1 MGGTW
6 ERLIRVAKKA
16 LVSVLSGNAVTDE
29 VLSTVFAEV
38 ESLLNGRPLAYMG
51 SDVSNPSPLTPF
63 YLLTGRSSVY
73 VPSDILCTEQCTWTK
88 HWQHAQVIVER
99 FWRRWQRELL
109 PTLQRRTKWMMESPN
124 LKVDDVVVIVA
135 PNSPKGQWPLSR
147 IVDVFKG
154 KDGRVRVVNVKT
166 TTGTYKRPI
175 TRLTVLE
182 SVEKPP

>member
-1 MGGTW
+1 
-6 ERLIRVAKKA
+6 
-16 LVSVLSGNAVTDE
+16 
-29 VLSTVFAEV
+29 
-38 ESLLNGRPLAYMG
+38 MG

-73 VPSDILCTEQCTWTK
+73 VPSDILCTEQCTWTNGRN
-88 HWQHAQVIVER
+88 HAQNASGDGGKGSCCQRFSDER
-99 FWRRWQRELL
+99 NDE
-109 PTLQRRTKWMMESPN
+109 ME
-124 LKVDDVVVIVA
+124 VDDVVVIVD
-135 PNSPKGQWPLSR
+135 PNSPKGQWPLGR